1 MSQNKGYILLHR
13 SLQDCWIWFDDPKF
27 TKGQAWVDLLMMVNH
42 EEKRLQFNGEF
53 ITVEEGQVITSIRS
67 LAERWGWSKD
77 SVKRFLN
84 LLERDLMI
92 TQNCDTHR
100 TLVTIVNYRV
110 YQVPDKKSA
119 TRMRHKSDENET
131 QIGQKSEQTINEI
144 HEIKRKDISNDI
156 SQRKVGEDD
165 FEYSNN
171 PNLESAFKDFVAM
184 RKSLKKPLTN
194 NALTRLKNKLN
205 KLSGGNVDLAIAIL
219 NQSVDHCW
227 QDVYELKDTTQQP
240 IKSTPVNG
248 PLEYEID
255 DYITHPQVPPF
266 YGFPEEWF
274 ENGKPV
280 RERFREIKQVKHPE
294 VAVTDETIYTIE
306 QLWRNFNMRK
316 EGYEKYE
323 QSC

>member
-42 EEKRLQFNGEF
+42 ADKRLQFNGEF

-84 LLERDLMI
+84 LLERDMMI

-100 TLVTIVNYRV
+100 TLVTIVNYGV
-110 YQVPDKKSA
+110 YQVPEKKSA
-119 TRMRHKSDENET
+119 TRLRHQSDKNET

-156 SQRKVGEDD
+156 SQRKDESD
-165 FEYSNN
+165 FEYSEN
-171 PNLESAFKDFVAM
+171 PDLETAFKDFVSM
-184 RKSLKKPLTN
+184 RNKIKKPLTA
-194 NALTRLKNKLN
+194 NALTRLKSKLN
-205 KLSGGNVDLAIAIL
+205 KLSHGDVSLAVAIL

-227 QDVYELKDTTQQP
+227 QDIYELKSEEEQP
-240 IKSTPVNG
+240 QKSTPVG
-248 PLEYEID
+248 ITEYQLM
-255 DYITHPQVPPF
+255 DYNIHPQVPPYF
-266 YGFPEEWF
+266 GFPAAWF
-274 ENGKPV
+274 DNG
-280 RERFREIKQVKHPE
+280 ELVKDRLTTIRQPQNLS
-294 VAVTDETIYTIE
+294 VGVTDETIYTPDD
-306 QLWRNFNMRK
+306 LWKEFELRK
-316 EGYEKYE
+316 RGYEHE
-323 QSC
+323 QF